1 MIAKITLA
9 CIGRALIL
17 TISVLIAADVL
28 CIAPVKAQE
37 ETADAPDSSQNGVAD
52 QGEPAK
58 AEPARSEDVEPPRL
72 SLYGTILY
80 GDGDN
85 AIALL
90 RLEGQTKVVSV
101 GVGDDVLGWKVEHIE
116 ARQLVLSLDHH
127 LASFALNYA
136 VGSGEQPTA
145 VQQRDKQLGDDGE
158 RPVIHHRA
166 PRIYERNAR
175 GVLRSHPASVRHADN
190 DD

>member
-9 CIGRALIL
+9 YVGRALTL
-17 TISVLIAADVL
+17 TIAVLIAADVF

-37 ETADAPDSSQNGVAD
+37 ETADAPNPSQNEAAD
-52 QGEPAK
+52 EPEPAK
-58 AEPARSEDVEPPRL
+58 AEPTRSEDVEPPRL

-80 GDGDN
+80 GDGDKGV
-85 AIALL
+85 ALV
-90 RLEGQTKVVSV
+90 RLEGQTKVVSI

-116 ARQLVLSLDHH
+116 TRQLVLSLDHH

-145 VQQRDKQLGDDGE
+145 VQQRDKPGDDGE
-158 RPVIHHRA
+158 RPVFHHRA
-166 PRIYERNAR
+166 PRIYERNAK
-175 GVLRSHPASVRHADN
+175 GVLRSHAANIRHANN
-190 DD
+190 DE